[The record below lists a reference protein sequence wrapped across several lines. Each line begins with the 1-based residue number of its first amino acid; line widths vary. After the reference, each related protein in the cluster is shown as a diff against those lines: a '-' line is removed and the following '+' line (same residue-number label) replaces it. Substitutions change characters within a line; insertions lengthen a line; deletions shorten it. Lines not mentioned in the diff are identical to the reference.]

1 MNSGKLERLID
12 IMKLLRSGDGCP
24 WDREQ
29 THESLKKYLIEETY
43 EYLEVV
49 DLEDKARMCEELG
62 DVLLQIVFHARIAE
76 ENGDF
81 NIEDVING
89 VCDKMIHRHPH
100 VFGDVTAETSS
111 QVLKNWEEIKKKEK
125 GVTSQT
131 SVLQGVP
138 RNLPALMRSYKVQQK
153 AAQVGF
159 DWTNPGD
166 VFAKLREEIDELE
179 AEYNKQNKSGIDEE
193 FGDVLFSAVNL
204 SRFLKV
210 HPELSLTQ
218 STDKFIGRFEYI
230 EKRAAEQGR
239 TLNEMSLEEMEALWV
254 EAKEKAQAQVVLARQ
269 IQKMNKRRE
278 NG

>member
-12 IMKLLRSGDGCP
+12 IMKLLRSAEGCP

-49 DLEDKARMCEELG
+49 DLKDKARMCEELG

-89 VCDKMIHRHPH
+89 VCEKMIHRHPH
-100 VFGDVTAETSS
+100 VFGDVSAETSS

-125 GVTSQT
+125 GVTDQT
-131 SVLQGVP
+131 SVLQDVP
-138 RNLPALMRSYKVQQK
+138 KNLPALMRSYKVQQK

-159 DWTNPGD
+159 DWTDTGD
-166 VFAKLREEIDELE
+166 VFAKIREEIDELE
-179 AEYNKQNKSGIDEE
+179 AEYKKHNKSGIEDEL
-193 FGDVLFSAVNL
+193 GDVLFSIVNL

-218 STDKFIGRFEYI
+218 SANKFINRFEYI
-230 EKRAAEQGR
+230 EKQAAEQGKK
-239 TLNEMSLEEMEALWV
+239 LNEMSLDEMETLWV
-254 EAKEKAQAQVVLARQ
+254 EAKK
-269 IQKMNKRRE
+269 K
-278 NG
+278 

>member
-12 IMKLLRSGDGCP
+12 IMKVLRSGEGCP

-49 DLEDKARMCEELG
+49 DLNDKHRMCEELG

-76 ENGDF
+76 ENGNF
-81 NIEDVING
+81 NIDDVING

-100 VFGDVTAETSS
+100 VFGNESAETSGE
-111 QVLKNWEEIKKKEK
+111 VLKKWEEIKKREK
-125 GVTSQT
+125 GTVNQT
-131 SVLQGVP
+131 SVLKDVP
-138 RNLPALMRSYKVQQK
+138 NNLPALMRSFKVQQK

-159 DWTNPGD
+159 DWTNPED
-166 VFAKLREEIDELE
+166 VFAKIREEIDELE
-179 AEYNKQNKSGIDEE
+179 AEYRKHSTSGMEDEL
-193 FGDVLFSAVNL
+193 GDVIFSVVNL

-218 STDKFIGRFEYI
+218 ATNKFIGRFEQV
-230 EKRAAEQGR
+230 EKLAQEQGR
-239 TLNEMSLEEMEALWV
+239 KLEEMSPEEMDVLWE
-254 EAKEKAQAQVVLARQ
+254 EAKLKIRKNSESAR
-269 IQKMNKRRE
+269 
-278 NG
+278 

>member
-1 MNSGKLERLID
+1 MNAGKLERLID
-12 IMKLLRSGDGCP
+12 IMKLLRSEEGCP

-49 DLEDKARMCEELG
+49 DLDDKARMCEELG
-62 DVLLQIVFHARIAE
+62 DVLLQIVFHALIAE

-100 VFGDVTAETSS
+100 VFGDVSAETSS

-125 GVTSQT
+125 GVKDQT
-131 SVLQGVP
+131 SVLQDVP
-138 RNLPALMRSYKVQQK
+138 KNLPALMRSYKVQQK

-159 DWTNPGD
+159 DWTEPSD

-179 AEYNKQNKSGIDEE
+179 VEFNKHNKDGMEDEL
-193 FGDVLFSAVNL
+193 GDVLFSVVNL

-218 STDKFIGRFEYI
+218 ATNKFISRFEYI
-230 EKRAAEQGR
+230 ERKAVLEGKI
-239 TLNEMSLEEMEALWV
+239 LEEMTLEEMEALWLQ
-254 EAKEKAQAQVVLARQ
+254 AKRKSE
-269 IQKMNKRRE
+269 
-278 NG
+278 

>member
-125 GVTSQT
+125 GVTNQT

>member
-12 IMKLLRSGDGCP
+12 IMKLLRSEEGCP

-29 THESLKKYLIEETY
+29 THDSLKKYLIEETY

-100 VFGDVTAETSS
+100 VFDDVTAETSS

-125 GVTSQT
+125 GVTNQT

-138 RNLPALMRSYKVQQK
+138 KNLPALMRSYKVQQK

-166 VFAKLREEIDELE
+166 VFAKIREEIDELE

-193 FGDVLFSAVNL
+193 FGDVLFSVVNL

-230 EKRAAEQGR
+230 EKRASEQGR
-239 TLNEMSLEEMEALWV
+239 TLDGMSLEEMEALWV
-254 EAKEKAQAQVVLARQ
+254 EAKEKS
-269 IQKMNKRRE
+269 
-278 NG
+278 

>member
-1 MNSGKLERLID
+1 MCSGMNNGKLERLID
-12 IMKLLRSGDGCP
+12 IMKLLRSEEGCP

-49 DLEDKARMCEELG
+49 DLKDTTGMCEELG

-89 VCDKMIHRHPH
+89 VCEKMIHRHPH
-100 VFGDVTAETSS
+100 VFGDVNVENSS
-111 QVLKNWEEIKKKEK
+111 QVLQNWEEIKKKEK
-125 GVTSQT
+125 GVSDQT
-131 SVLQGVP
+131 TVLQGVP
-138 RNLPALMRSYKVQQK
+138 NNLPALMRSYKVQQK

-159 DWTNPGD
+159 DWTNPED

-179 AEYNKQNKSGIDEE
+179 AEYKGKNNAGIDEE
-193 FGDVLFSAVNL
+193 LGDVLFSVVNL

-210 HPELSLTQ
+210 HPELSLSQATN
-218 STDKFIGRFEYI
+218 KFIKRFEYV
-230 EKRAAEQGR
+230 ENAAEQRGKK
-239 TLNEMSLEEMEALWV
+239 LKEMSLAEMDVLWT
-254 EAKEKAQAQVVLARQ
+254 EAKNA
-269 IQKMNKRRE
+269 
-278 NG
+278 GSGH

>member
-1 MNSGKLERLID
+1 MNEGKLERLID
-12 IMKLLRSGDGCP
+12 IMKILRSKDGCP

-49 DLEDKARMCEELG
+49 DLKDKDRMCEELG
-62 DVLLQIVFHARIAE
+62 DVLLQIVFHAQIAS

-100 VFGDVTAETSS
+100 VFGDVSAETSS
-111 QVLKNWEEIKKKEK
+111 EVLKNWEEIKKKEK
-125 GVTSQT
+125 GTVNQT
-131 SVLQGVP
+131 SVLKGVP
-138 RNLPALMRSYKVQQK
+138 VNLPALMRSYKVQQK

-159 DWTNPGD
+159 DWDDTSF
-166 VFAKLREEIDELE
+166 VFAKIREEIDELE
-179 AEYNKQNKSGIDEE
+179 AEYKKSDKAGMEE
-193 FGDVLFSAVNL
+193 ELGDVLFSVVNL

-210 HPELSLTQ
+210 HPELSLSQ
-218 STDKFIGRFEYI
+218 STDKFIKRFEYV
-230 EKRAAEQGR
+230 EKKAVESGKKLSDM
-239 TLNEMSLEEMEALWV
+239 TLREMDILWEESKV
-254 EAKEKAQAQVVLARQ
+254 
-269 IQKMNKRRE
+269 NKYSK

>member
-12 IMKLLRSGDGCP
+12 IMKLLRSEEGCP

-49 DLEDKARMCEELG
+49 DLKDKTRMCEELG
-62 DVLLQIVFHARIAE
+62 DVLLQIVFHSRIAE

-89 VCDKMIHRHPH
+89 VCEKMIHRHPH
-100 VFGDVTAETSS
+100 VFGDVSAETSS

-125 GVTSQT
+125 GVTDQT
-131 SVLQGVP
+131 SVLQDVP
-138 RNLPALMRSYKVQQK
+138 KNLPALMRSYKVQQK

-159 DWTNPGD
+159 DWTNTED
-166 VFAKLREEIDELE
+166 VFAKIREEIDELE
-179 AEYNKQNKSGIDEE
+179 AEYKNNSKSGMLDEL
-193 FGDVLFSAVNL
+193 GDVLFSIVNL

-218 STDKFIGRFEYI
+218 STNKFINRFEYI
-230 EKRAAEQGR
+230 EKQAAEEGKK
-239 TLNEMSLEEMEALWV
+239 LNEMSLDEMETLWV
-254 EAKEKAQAQVVLARQ
+254 KAKK
-269 IQKMNKRRE
+269 K
-278 NG
+278 

>member
-12 IMKLLRSGDGCP
+12 IMKLLRSENGCP

-49 DLEDKARMCEELG
+49 DMKDKTRMCEELG

-81 NIEDVING
+81 NIEDVINV
-89 VCDKMIHRHPH
+89 VCEKMIHRHPH

-125 GVTSQT
+125 GVTNQT
-131 SVLQGVP
+131 SVLQDVP
-138 RNLPALMRSYKVQQK
+138 KNLPALMRSYKVQQK

-159 DWTNPGD
+159 DWKNAGE
-166 VFAKLREEIDELE
+166 VFAKIREEIDELE
-179 AEYNKQNKSGIDEE
+179 AEYNKKNEAGIEE
-193 FGDVLFSAVNL
+193 ELGDVLFSVVNL

-218 STDKFIGRFEYI
+218 STEKFIGRFGYI
-230 EKRAAEQGR
+230 EKRASEQGE
-239 TLNEMSLEEMEALWV
+239 TLNDMNLEEMEALWE
-254 EAKEKAQAQVVLARQ
+254 EAKDTG
-269 IQKMNKRRE
+269 I
-278 NG
+278 